1 MNDVPATVRFHDLRP
16 AAQSFRQAVAEGLG
30 KARKTLPSVFFYDD
44 VGSELFQ
51 RITRLEEYYP
61 TRTELALLR
70 TCAGDI
76 AALMGPGRQ
85 IIEFGCGSSSKVRA
99 LLDAVLE
106 PSAYVAIDIS
116 KSALMALA
124 GELAGAYPG
133 LEIIALCADY
143 CAPLTLDKVAGIQGA
158 RKTGFFPGSNIGNFT
173 PRGASRFLRAA
184 ADILGPG
191 GGFIVGIDLKKD
203 IGILEAAYNDAQGVT
218 ALFNL
223 NLLERI
229 NRELGGDIE
238 VGLFRHK
245 AFYNSSEGR
254 IEMHLES
261 LANHTATIDGKGYDF
276 VIGETIHT
284 ENSYKYSIAEFRDLA
299 SRSGFE
305 PVAVWTDADDLFS
318 IHYLTVRQREPNLN
332 GPI

>member
-44 VGSELFQ
+44 AGSELFQ

-99 LLDAVLE
+99 LLDAVVE

-143 CAPLTLDKVAGIQGA
+143 CAPLTLNEVAGDKVAGKEVAGIQGA

-173 PRGASRFLRAA
+173 PRGASDFLRAA
-184 ADILGPG
+184 AGILGPD

-203 IGILEAAYNDAQGVT
+203 SRILEAAYNDAQGVT

-229 NRELGGDIE
+229 NRDLGGDID

-261 LANHTATIDGKGYDF
+261 LANHTATIDGKGYEF

-318 IHYLTVRQREPNLN
+318 IHYLTVR
-332 GPI
+332 